1 VNSTIS
7 FVETDPTVGEGEKSM
22 IPAHSDILA
31 GLEFG
36 AALADDDRAGW
47 DGFPSKTFN
56 P

>member
-1 VNSTIS
+1 VDSTIS
-7 FVETDPTVGEGEKSM
+7 FVEPDSTVGKGEKSV
-22 IPAHSDILA
+22 IPAHSNVLA

-47 DGFPSKTFN
+47 NGFPSKTFN